1 MPGTSE
7 RFEIANLDGVS
18 EKFAVAVRLLINH
31 YSLKSLVE
39 FMQNGVPDAVQEKCP
54 SIREKEW
61 EYLLPQVVFSKI
73 TSLELNAKYPSEH
86 LEYLVS
92 LLNQCFNAGGHQGSL
107 KWQDLPADYLIAQTW
122 LKKAQSLLAKK
133 SINSN

>member
-39 FMQNGVPDAVQEKCP
+39 FMRNGISKEVQQACP
-54 SIREKEW
+54 AMSEKEW
-61 EYLLPQVVFSKI
+61 EYLLPQIVFSKI
-73 TSLELNAKYPSEH
+73 TSLELNAKYPTEH

-107 KWQDLPADYLIAQTW
+107 EWKDLPADYLIAQNW
-122 LKKAQSLLAKK
+122 LKKAQSLLAKNK
-133 SINSN
+133 

>member
-39 FMQNGVPDAVQEKCP
+39 FMQNGVSDAIKEKCP

-86 LEYLVS
+86 LEYLIS
-92 LLNQCFNAGGHQGSL
+92 LLNQCFNGGSHQSSIE
-107 KWQDLPADYLIAQTW
+107 WQDLPADYLIAQTW
-122 LKKAQSLLAKK
+122 LKKAQSLQGKK
-133 SINSN
+133 